1 MTTASSGKY
10 LFARTRA
17 IENGSASSET
27 GPHQLQLAAHLSHNA
42 SVLDKVHIPDVIEPD
57 SALPADLIALRRF
70 AYLMDEAFRVP
81 GTKMRVGVDA
91 VLGLIPGIGDIIGA
105 LLSTWIIAGALRHRV
120 RPLVIGRMVFNVV
133 VDLFFGAIPVAGD
146 VFDFLYE
153 ENMMNMRLLEKHR
166 DRQRPPRTASQIAL
180 VLAAIVA
187 FLVLTAVA
195 FVAGVIALGLWI
207 IGQR

>member
-1 MTTASSGKY
+1 M
-10 LFARTRA
+10 
-17 IENGSASSET
+17 
-27 GPHQLQLAAHLSHNA
+27 P
-42 SVLDKVHIPDVIEPD
+42 DKVHIPDVIEPD
-57 SALPADLIALRRF
+57 AALPADLVALRRF

-81 GTKMRVGVDA
+81 GTRMRVGVDA

-166 DRQRPPRTASQIAL
+166 DRQRPPRTASEIAL
-180 VLAAIVA
+180 VLGLIVA

-195 FVAGVIALGLWI
+195 FVAGVIALAIWL